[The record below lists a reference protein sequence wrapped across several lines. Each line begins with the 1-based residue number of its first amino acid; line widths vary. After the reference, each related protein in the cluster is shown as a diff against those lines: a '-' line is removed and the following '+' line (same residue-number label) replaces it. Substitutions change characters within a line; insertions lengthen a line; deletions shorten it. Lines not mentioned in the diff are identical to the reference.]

1 MVDQIIR
8 PWDLP
13 DRSTPN
19 PSEKIPVDNGS
30 TVGGAS
36 VESIV
41 LAGRPTASQAEAES
55 GIDAVKAMTPLTT
68 KQAVTVRIG
77 VDIASKAQG
86 DKADTAVQPGDLALV
101 ATTGDYDDLL
111 NKPTISDET
120 AAESRAWAI
129 ANLHPVTAPSYIRT
143 AGYASPGDLGG
154 ALYRFVVAE
163 PSHAGKFSI
172 TLDDGVSSA
181 WYEISSVTLQPE
193 MFGSIGINA
202 SGDTAAW
209 VALASVANS
218 RTSADI
224 NAQGRYLI
232 SGSSIVFDGTLNN
245 LTLRLSNA
253 EFFQQSNFSKTIRI
267 ENIPNALVRDG
278 YFEGR
283 GGGSGEYNGASSS
296 YNGVAAIYFLNCDRV
311 SVVGTRAYNHAGGSF
326 AVFAGRV
333 RHFENVTCEGIG
345 YPFIDP
351 IGQGN
356 QGNGSDFAIMCQPTV
371 NNSTQLFLFEDTFIN
386 CRLFDHAFG
395 IQTVATKSLQ
405 MVGNEIG
412 PCPGQHGVYG
422 IENDG
427 INIVGNIFRECR
439 QMGFKMQFENY
450 AGLYMG
456 PAWAPSTSYAI
467 GDVVTAFGV
476 LWVCKTAHTSGGT
489 FNSANW
495 NIDPLWYREGGV
507 IADNIFDLCGVG
519 IGFISTTATNGRNMA
534 SIGQIIS
541 GNVIRDSNTTSGGM
555 YLNRLNDALIE
566 GNMIEGGS
574 GPGIYGTDFSGS
586 IKDNIIKGAA
596 ENGISISLSWQSW
609 FEGNTIYDCG
619 LSGTNDG
626 NRAPIL
632 IFPVNADGQPD
643 AAPAGKVVHIDC
655 SNKIFYTTGD
665 CPGAY
670 LLYSTDSRINA
681 NIYETKGGA
690 TTKTISFAGTILAQ
704 WRNFWRKEGE
714 GVFTPTVRLVL
725 VLVLVSTLH
734 RTLRLIMLLQK
745 SQGR

>member
-1 MVDQIIR
+1 M
-8 PWDLP
+8 L
-13 DRSTPN
+13 SC
-19 PSEKIPVDNGS
+19 
-30 TVGGAS
+30 
-36 VESIV
+36 
-41 LAGRPTASQAEAES
+41 
-55 GIDAVKAMTPLTT
+55 
-68 KQAVTVRIG
+68 
-77 VDIASKAQG
+77 
-86 DKADTAVQPGDLALV
+86 
-101 ATTGDYDDLL
+101 
-111 NKPTISDET
+111 
-120 AAESRAWAI
+120 
-129 ANLHPVTAPSYIRT
+129 
-143 AGYASPGDLGG
+143 
-154 ALYRFVVAE
+154 
-163 PSHAGKFSI
+163 
-172 TLDDGVSSA
+172 
-181 WYEISSVTLQPE
+181 E
-193 MFGSIGINA
+193 M
-202 SGDTAAW
+202 
-209 VALASVANS
+209 
-218 RTSADI
+218 
-224 NAQGRYLI
+224 
-232 SGSSIVFDGTLNN
+232 GTL
-245 LTLRLSNA
+245 R
-253 EFFQQSNFSKTIRI
+253 E
-267 ENIPNALVRDG
+267 E
-278 YFEGR
+278 

-456 PAWAPSTSYAI
+456 PAWAPSTSYAV

-586 IKDNIIKGAA
+586 IKDNIIKSAA

-632 IFPVNADGQPD
+632 IFPVTADGQPD
-643 AAPAGKVVHIDC
+643 AAAAGKVVHIDC

-714 GVFTPTVRLVL
+714 GVFTPTVIGATSPGTGTYTTQSGIFSRLGNL
-725 VLVLVSTLH
+725 VVFEISLSWTAHSGTGNMLIGGLPFPATTRSAVTPYGNNISLAASTILAAFVDAGATRVSLVNLPVGGGVAVSTQMDSSASI
-734 RTLRLIMLLQK
+734 TISGQYFT
-745 SQGR
+745 S